1 MVYPNHSVHVMSSRT
16 VVSGIHLLVAEC
28 SMWLFE
34 YVEIGENRMTQRDRA
49 RWAQPADPAHVDVP
63 AFRLLGRGVF

>member
-16 VVSGIHLLVAEC
+16 VVSGIHLL
-28 SMWLFE
+28 E